1 MTQRTGSGWCAR
13 VVWTLVLAGMV
24 GSEAASAWFRQTT
37 ASASAEISGSVMTT
51 SNPPAPLARVLVTAS
66 GGSLKT
72 SRTTIS
78 DEQGRFAF
86 RDLPPGNVTIVAA
99 RPPYVAMAFG
109 AKRPG
114 RPGTAISLAP
124 GQRVPNISIA
134 LPRGAAIA
142 GLIRHAGGE
151 PAVGVNVV
159 ATPLDPISA
168 AHVLQVTTD
177 DRGEYRIFG
186 LPRGR
191 YAIAAGVTESA
202 SAVLTQLSEAEM
214 DATIARLQRRTSG
227 LSGSTGSAAGR
238 TASASGPASEPSRR
252 LATYGYAPI
261 FYPGTPEPDRAQIVE
276 LSEGEERAG
285 VDIRLQFSRT
295 MAVAGRV
302 SNPTGSLPPGTQVTL
317 TRIQEGT
324 TLSSLAGSRVTR
336 PVDAKG
342 EFQFTGVLP
351 GRYRVVASVR
361 VTTGPRPGV
370 LWALSDVAIAD
381 DDVSGVVMTLQEGIR
396 LAGHSLFESRSRAK
410 PNDLTSMLV
419 RLVDTTG
426 ASSIPGSGTS
436 RADGTFEI
444 SGIVPGT
451 YTFTSLLR
459 EAGWQLR
466 SVMIGGRD
474 VLDFPLEIAGDVSG
488 AVATFTDQHAELS
501 GTLQSAPNV
510 PAPDYFVVVFSR
522 DHAFWRL
529 GSRRVQTAR
538 PNTAGRFVF
547 PDLPAGDYL
556 LAALTDVEPSDL
568 GDQGF
573 LEALVPGA
581 VPVSMAD
588 GEKKTQDLRIV
599 GRVPMPDRREQIRS
613 RR

>member
-1 MTQRTGSGWCAR
+1 
-13 VVWTLVLAGMV
+13 
-24 GSEAASAWFRQTT
+24 
-37 ASASAEISGSVMTT
+37 
-51 SNPPAPLARVLVTAS
+51 
-66 GGSLKT
+66 
-72 SRTTIS
+72 
-78 DEQGRFAF
+78 
-86 RDLPPGNVTIVAA
+86 
-99 RPPYVAMAFG
+99 
-109 AKRPG
+109 
-114 RPGTAISLAP
+114 
-124 GQRVPNISIA
+124 
-134 LPRGAAIA
+134 
-142 GLIRHAGGE
+142 
-151 PAVGVNVV
+151 
-159 ATPLDPISA
+159 
-168 AHVLQVTTD
+168 
-177 DRGEYRIFG
+177 
-186 LPRGR
+186 
-191 YAIAAGVTESA
+191 
-202 SAVLTQLSEAEM
+202 
-214 DATIARLQRRTSG
+214 
-227 LSGSTGSAAGR
+227 
-238 TASASGPASEPSRR
+238 
-252 LATYGYAPI
+252 
-261 FYPGTPEPDRAQIVE
+261 
-276 LSEGEERAG
+276 
-285 VDIRLQFSRT
+285 